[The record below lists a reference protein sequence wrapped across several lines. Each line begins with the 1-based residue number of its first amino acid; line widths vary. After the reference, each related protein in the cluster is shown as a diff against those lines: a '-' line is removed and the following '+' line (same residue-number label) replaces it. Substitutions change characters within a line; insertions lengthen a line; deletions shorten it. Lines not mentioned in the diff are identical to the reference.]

1 MVLCDAQPVL
11 QRKSLPKMRNGTG
24 LNAQNHAVSYGFYL
38 DKLIRDGVISS
49 TSDDIM
55 AMPAAQRYNAI
66 RLIGEV
72 LDAAKDIDTALQ
84 CIRYEMEEMNA
95 GEQWT

>member
-1 MVLCDAQPVL
+1 MVVRNAQPVL
-11 QRKSLPKMRNGTG
+11 QRKSLPKMCDGTM
-24 LNAQNHAVSYGFYL
+24 NAQNHAVSYGFYL

-55 AMPAAQRYNAI
+55 AMPVQYRYNAI

-72 LDAAKDIDTALQ
+72 LNAAKDIDVALQ